1 MENDKTLKPSYFS
14 VTPAEVRYSKDLP
27 DGAKLLYGEITALSN
42 KHGYCFAS
50 NAYLAELYDNDI
62 RTVQRWIGQ
71 LQKHGFVNV
80 MINGKSRRIYPIVA
94 SKHEAPP
101 LTEDDEPIEEEAPA
115 PAKKSAKK
123 KTPKEKK
130 VRVTVKFEMQDMQL
144 AQLLRDRSIT
154 NFPHLENKKT
164 DLEKWANE
172 IRLLRQHL
180 EESDKED
187 EKKGKP
193 LPQQTPFERIEFMIV
208 WVQGGT
214 LTRNGRSITLPP
226 EEFWHSNILSAD
238 KLRKQWDGNLMP
250 KMEKWKRGIVKK
262 HAAADL
268 SAPPR
273 GTRQP
278 EQVAQ
283 L

>member
-1 MENDKTLKPSYFS
+1 M
-14 VTPAEVRYSKDLP
+14 TPAEVRYSKDIP

-50 NAYLAELYDNDI
+50 NAYLADLYGNDI

-71 LQKHGFVNV
+71 LQKHNFINV
-80 MINGKSRRIYPIVA
+80 LITGKNRRIYPIIA

-101 LTEDDEPIEEEAPA
+101 LTDDDAPVEEEAT
-115 PAKKSAKK
+115 PAKKKAKK
-123 KTPKEKK
+123 ATKPKKA
-130 VRVTVKFEMQDMQL
+130 RVTVKFEMQDMHL
-144 AQLLRDRSIT
+144 AQLLRDRSII

-180 EESDKED
+180 EEGDKED

-193 LPQQTPFERIEFMIV
+193 MPQQTPAERIEFMIV

-214 LTRNGRSITLPP
+214 LTRNGRTLTLPP

-238 KLRKQWDGNLMP
+238 KLRKQWDSNLMP
-250 KMEKWKRGIVKK
+250 KMEKWKRGVVKK